1 MSSKTPSRFQDIRF
15 TVVEIEDPDAPI
27 LRILNVH
34 DPLLEPDGSLNVSQI
49 LWLRKGDIYMGYTKT
64 EGGRRRGENFEY
76 LIHDGFPRIH
86 YGKLALYLSELPGV
100 VHPALLLL
108 NLTDYKAMLSRR
120 RAGNDI
126 P

>member
-64 EGGRRRGENFEY
+64 EGVYVVLLTVVFHTHSTILGTETWGE
-76 LIHDGFPRIH
+76 L
-86 YGKLALYLSELPGV
+86 
-100 VHPALLLL
+100 
-108 NLTDYKAMLSRR
+108 
-120 RAGNDI
+120 
-126 P
+126 